1 MKSLGRAFVVFAFMA
16 LLTIHFDT
24 GFLASFTDNTPRAV
38 QGIDAVIRVGLVSW
52 LGHDNTLALLAFLTL
67 LLPVLA
73 YFRNSRDDRQSQP
86 EPATVNAARARRV
99 VAPGPKADIRPE
111 DRQVMTHLLEGV
123 IGQVER
129 EREMMR
135 ANERPKPFVRLVPQ
149 VPILPGAAPR
159 SWFGGNP
166 SLPTG
171 TRWPTCDGKPA
182 AFLAQIDCS
191 SLPPDLWDGT
201 GPRSGWLS
209 FFLGYEN
216 GHLAAKI
223 LHSQPP
229 GEPTQP
235 PSPVEFDW
243 LSLHE
248 TPSRDWTSLVR
259 KAVPQWP
266 VDVVWVSCKEKDP
279 LVQPKRDNDNNPRFV
294 QYRMGFDLN
303 EPGWKPFDWATTL
316 LMLDTATAHAREM
329 ARRQQRYL
337 EHATKTLEQ
346 LSTNPGR
353 HHDPEAARKQAE
365 DQAARA
371 IQSASAW
378 ETCLPQVEALRAE
391 VAAEAASRPFAEA
404 RIDDLIATLAAMT
417 MPGRNREQ
425 TAQAFPTVCPPQA
438 SALWLTDWAT
448 LAQHHATHL
457 YATDP
462 RALPRAWREKV
473 EEQAAFDA
481 QREMGAMRDVPNGYV
496 HEFAMGSDV
505 TLLQLPT
512 SHLMNWIWGDTYDLV
527 LTVRR
532 ADLAKGELGRVKVQI
547 TN

>member
-1 MKSLGRAFVVFAFMA
+1 MGAMKSLGRAFVVFAFMA

-24 GFLASFTDNTPRAV
+24 GFLASFTDKTPRAV
-38 QGIDAVIRVGLVSW
+38 QGIDTVIRAGLVSW
-52 LGHDNTLALLAFLTL
+52 LGHANTLALLALPTL
-67 LLPVLA
+67 LLPVLV
-73 YFRNSRDDRQSQP
+73 YFRNPRDDRQSQP
-86 EPATVNAARARRV
+86 VPATVSAARARR
-99 VAPGPKADIRPE
+99 PKADIRPE

-149 VPILPGAAPR
+149 VPILPSAAPR
-159 SWFGGNP
+159 SWFGGKP
-166 SLPTG
+166 SLPAG
-171 TRWPTCDGKPA
+171 TRWPICDGKPA

-191 SLPPDLWDGT
+191 SLPPDLWDGA

-216 GHLAAKI
+216 GHLAAKDSP
-223 LHSQPP
+223 H
-229 GEPTQP
+229 EPTQP

-243 LSLHE
+243 LSLRE

-266 VDVVWVSCKEKDP
+266 VDVVWVSCKEEDP
-279 LVQPKRDNDNNPRFV
+279 LVQPERDNDNNPHFV
-294 QYRMGFDLN
+294 QYRKGFDLN

-337 EHATKTLEQ
+337 ESATKTLQ
-346 LSTNPGR
+346 KLSTNPGR
-353 HHDPEAARKQAE
+353 HGDLEAARKQ
-365 DQAARA
+365 DQAVRT
-371 IQSASAW
+371 IQTASAW

-404 RIDDLIATLAAMT
+404 WVDDLIATLAAMT
-417 MPGRNREQ
+417 MPGRDREQ
-425 TAQAFPTVCPPQA
+425 TAQAFPTVCPPPA
-438 SALWLTDWAT
+438 PAVWLTDWAT

-457 YATDP
+457 YAADP
-462 RALPRAWREKV
+462 RALPPAWRKKV

-481 QREMGAMRDVPNGYV
+481 QCEMGAMRDIPDGYV
-496 HEFAMGSDV
+496 HEFAMASDV

-527 LTVRR
+527 LTALR
-532 ADLAKGELGRVKVQI
+532 ADLAQGEFGRVKVQI